1 MIAANPFFIAQSIVA
16 ITSSRLVAIACDH
29 FSLENIHTEGGLSK
43 RAFLQM
49 TAAMIS
55 RTAPRKK
62 KVGRYVVND
71 ILGGRL
77 RIAGGLFLLA
87 PEILRLPRRARDLGW
102 DL

>member
-1 MIAANPFFIAQSIVA
+1 
-16 ITSSRLVAIACDH
+16 
-29 FSLENIHTEGGLSK
+29 
-43 RAFLQM
+43 M

-77 RIAGGLFLLA
+77 RIAGGL
-87 PEILRLPRRARDLGW
+87 LPSCARDPSPAATGEGSRSGSLNAPTYMTPSLSSQYSTT
-102 DL
+102 DDIISAAAPSRMRF